1 MKVKT
6 ITVSNLLDNGD
17 GSLRCAINESK
28 KYKYSNIVFSVV
40 GLIQLKSA
48 LPVITSKVTVNA
60 TTVPNYNLIP
70 LIEVDCNGN
79 NGIVLAQKSSGSEI
93 LGLAITNSSGNG
105 ITIASNAIF
114 VHQNYIGID
123 LNGIQKGNKE
133 NGILISSKSKGNKI
147 GSNSNNV
154 SGYASNVI
162 SGNGQNGIQ
171 IDCSSKNVIVSNFIG
186 TDPTGLNAIPNTL
199 NGILIKGSKNNT
211 IGGTV
216 YTNSDNVTN
225 NPTGSKGTVPI
236 VYIFPPLG
244 NLISGNSQN
253 GVMVD
258 SSSKNLFNGNFIG
271 TDVSGIK
278 ALANWSDGVYI
289 LNSKA
294 IVLRGCTITDNP
306 FVYYNVC
313 SGNTKNGIHVSNS
326 KNTIIQGNFTG
337 TGANNASVVANGL
350 NGILIDGTSKKTTV
364 GGPIP
369 LGNVSAGNDL
379 NGVYVTDTASSFITY
394 NTFGGL
400 YAFGGAAPNGNHG
413 LLIDSSGKKL
423 VARTNVFS
431 GNLQNG
437 IRLTGNANKVL
448 LESNIVGLDTKGTA
462 ILPNNLDGLVISGN
476 ASHNTVGKQVVSVIP
491 RNAFSGNLGNG
502 IYITDNA
509 SFNHVKLSFIG
520 LDVSGLTSC
529 PNQLNGVLLDK
540 SSNNNLI
547 GIIDYRQKLRSTYIS
562 ENLQYGVT
570 INDLSHDNAI
580 INNNIGITVTN
591 ASAPNVLGAV
601 NNTTPPTNNNVI
613 FNN

>member
-6 ITVSNLLDNGD
+6 ITVSNLSDSGE

-28 KYKYSNIVFSVV
+28 KYKYSNIVFSVT
-40 GLIQLKSA
+40 GLILLQSA
-48 LPVITSKVTVNA
+48 LPVIASKVTINA
-60 TTVPNYNLIP
+60 TRLPSNSLSP
-70 LIEVDCNGN
+70 LVEIDCNGN
-79 NGIVLAQKSSGSEI
+79 NGIVFAKKSSGSEI

-105 ITIASNAIF
+105 ITIVSNCIF
-114 VHQNYIGID
+114 IHQNYIGID
-123 LNGIQKGNKE
+123 LNGNKKGNKE

-147 GSNSNNV
+147 GSNPDNI

-171 IDCSSKNVIVSNFIG
+171 IDCSSQNVIASNFIG
-186 TDPTGLNAIPNTL
+186 TDPSGLNAIPNTF

-211 IGGTV
+211 VGGTV
-216 YTNSDNVTN
+216 YTNSNNVTN

-244 NLISGNSQN
+244 NLISGNTMN
-253 GVMVD
+253 GVMID
-258 SSSKNLFNGNFIG
+258 SSSKNVFNGNFIG

-278 ALANWSDGVYI
+278 ALANSSDGIYI

-313 SGNTKNGIHVSNS
+313 SGNTNNGIHVSNS

-337 TGANNASVVANGL
+337 TGANNASVVANGK

-369 LGNVSAGNDL
+369 LGNVSAGNNL
-379 NGVYVTDTASSFITY
+379 NGIYVTDTASSFITY

-400 YAFGGAAPNGNHG
+400 YAFGAAAPNGNHG

-437 IRLTGNANKVL
+437 IKLAGNASKVL
-448 LESNIVGLDTKGTA
+448 VESNIVGLDTKGTA
-462 ILPNNLDGLVISGN
+462 ILPNNLDGLVISDN
-476 ASHNTVGKQVVSVIP
+476 ANHNTIGHQVVSVIP
-491 RNAFSGNLGNG
+491 RNAFSGNLENG
-502 IYITDNA
+502 IHITDNA
-509 SFNHVKLSFIG
+509 SYNQVKLSFIG
-520 LDVSGLTSC
+520 LDVSGLDSY

-547 GIIDYRQKLRSTYIS
+547 GIIDYRQKLRSNYIS
-562 ENLQYGVT
+562 ANLQYGIT

-591 ASAPNVLGAV
+591 VAAPNVLGAV